1 MDKLGLLLIIISMGI
16 IGEACKSTFSD
27 GVTVLPSDTL
37 ATEETKRLYER
48 IWDIASRGTM
58 VGHQDDLAYG
68 HLWYNEDGRSDVKD
82 VTGDYPAVVGW
93 EIGDLEL
100 GKMHNLDSVCFTRMQ
115 KYIKETARRGGITTI
130 SWHTNNI
137 ATQHNAWD
145 NQQDTIVR
153 TILPGGVH
161 HHAYLG
167 WLSRIGDFFLQLK
180 DENGA
185 FIPVVFRP
193 YHEHT
198 GSWFWWGADQCTA
211 EEYKALWRM
220 TVAYLRETKH
230 IHHLLFCYSPAAVKS
245 EAEFM
250 ERYPGDDVVDM
261 VAFDCYVQRKE
272 SISDDLK
279 TYKRQM
285 EVNIDIVTS
294 VAEKTRKIAAIGET
308 GLEGVIDTT
317 YFTQTIYPLIKSKTL
332 AWVLFWRNA
341 YEVDKREHY
350 YLPFTGHAAAFDFEN
365 FTKKEDVLMNNDL

>member
-16 IGEACKSTFSD
+16 IGNACKSTVSD
-27 GVTVLPSDTL
+27 RVAVLPSDTL
-37 ATEETKRLYER
+37 ATKEAKRLYKR
-48 IWDIASRGTM
+48 IGNITSRGTM

-68 HLWYNEDGRSDVKD
+68 HMWYNEDGRSDVKD

-100 GKMHNLDSVCFTRMQ
+100 GNTHNLDSVCFNRMQ
-115 KYIKETARRGGITTI
+115 KHIKETASRGGITTI

-137 ATQHNAWD
+137 ATKSNAWD

-153 TILPGGVH
+153 AILPGGAH
-161 HHAYLG
+161 HRAYLE
-167 WLSRIGDFFLQLK
+167 WLSRVGDFFLQLK

-198 GSWFWWGADQCTA
+198 GSWFWWGAEQCTA

-220 TVAYLRETKH
+220 TVAYLRESKR

-261 VAFDCYVQRKE
+261 VAFDCYVQRKD
-272 SISDDLK
+272 SMSDLK
-279 TYKRQM
+279 EYKQQM
-285 EVNIDIVTS
+285 EVNIDIVIS
-294 VAEKTRKIAAIGET
+294 VAEKAGKIAAIGET
-308 GLEGVIDTT
+308 GLEGIIDTT
-317 YFTQTIYPLIKSKTL
+317 YFTQTIYPLIKSKPL

-350 YLPFTGHAAAFDFEN
+350 YLPFTGHPAALDFQN
-365 FTKKEDVLMNNDL
+365 FTKKENVLMNKDL